1 MKIDMYKILKTV
13 IVCAICFNSY
23 NISAQLN
30 EYLNSEDNR
39 ISNAKN
45 SEVEVQNFINDN
57 FDNYILSQEIND
69 DIIKHLREEEE
80 FTQAELDQA
89 ILKTKIYE
97 LRKLF
102 FAQNPDTKEKY
113 IARPIPVAIQQL
125 CVNGDFENGT
135 AGYSFWS
142 DVHPQP
148 VSGTAFFLSCAT
160 PTALSATNV
169 VTPAVNDFNAAV
181 TLIDNTS
188 TGYQQYDPTLAGLG
202 VNIPT
207 LFASGGGGNKCIK
220 LNNEQGFGSS
230 DQTTVSRYFPNIN
243 QATIDFNFSL
253 VMDNKPA
260 HGQPIQPFFRVR
272 VLDQFNNV
280 VDEICIIANPDNCLF
295 NVIYI
300 NSKRRVLYTDW
311 ICARL
316 NVGEILNQPG
326 TIEFTV
332 SDCQPSAHFGTVYI
346 DNICGSVCAS
356 PQLGALNTNATNIN
370 CPDMIGNTPIQVCGT
385 YSPPYNATLSS
396 MTLDIT
402 QNGTVIGTLNAPTQL
417 TANTFCFTV
426 LPSMFGASPTGNF
439 EFQIDANFNVN
450 CPAGTFIYT
459 ISDNSANVGPDV
471 TFIDCCLPTLT
482 LVSPADDHN
491 NLASNNIKLR
501 QRSDWI
507 KAANIVSVGDNALS
521 NGVVYHAANYVEL
534 NPGFEAVLGAQFSAY
549 PEGCTA
555 NYTYKT
561 GSQNSN
567 PRSSETP
574 NVDAIINLIKVSKDF
589 TIVPN
594 PSNSTIQ
601 IIMNDAKFNKV
612 SITTIDGK
620 IVNERTIGK
629 TDKTMIDVSR
639 YANGIYIINVTSE
652 DGQLYTK
659 KLIKN

>member
-1 MKIDMYKILKTV
+1 MYKILKTV

-30 EYLNSEDNR
+30 EYLNSEEKR
-39 ISNAKN
+39 ISSANQIELEIQK
-45 SEVEVQNFINDN
+45 FIDN
-57 FDNYILSQEIND
+57 NYNNYVLSKEITD
-69 DIIKHLREEEE
+69 DLITHLRSEEE
-80 FTQAELDQA
+80 FTDAELQNA
-89 ILKTKIYE
+89 IKKTKVYE

-102 FAQNPDTKEKY
+102 FSENPDKKDSY
-113 IARPIPVAIQQL
+113 FARPMPLSVQQS

-135 AGYSFWS
+135 AGYTFWS
-142 DVHPQP
+142 DAHPQP
-148 VSGTAFFLSCAT
+148 ASGTAFFLSCAT
-160 PTALSATNV
+160 PTAPTVLNA
-169 VTPAVNDFNAAV
+169 VTPANNDLNAAV

-188 TGYQQYDPTLAGLG
+188 PGYTQYDPTLAGLG

-207 LFASGGGGNKCIK
+207 LFPSGGNKCIK

-230 DQTTVSRYFPNIN
+230 DITTVSRYFPNIN
-243 QATIDFNFSL
+243 QETIDFNFSL
-253 VMDNKPA
+253 IMDNKPA

-295 NVIYI
+295 NVIYVS
-300 NSKRRVLYTDW
+300 NNRRVLYTDW

-346 DNICGSVCAS
+346 DNICGSVCAT
-356 PQLGALNTNATNIN
+356 PRLGALNTNATNIN
-370 CPDMIGNTPIQVCGT
+370 CPDTIGNTPIQVCGT
-385 YSPPYNATLSS
+385 FQAPLNATLSS
-396 MTLDIT
+396 MSLDIT
-402 QNGTVIGTLNAPTQL
+402 QNGTVIGTVNTPTQL

-459 ISDNSANVGPDV
+459 ISDNSANIGPDV
-471 TFIDCCLPTLT
+471 TFIDCCLSTLT
-482 LVSPADDHN
+482 LASPADNVN
-491 NLASNNIKLR
+491 NLAPSIVKKKE
-501 QRSDWI
+501 RSDWI

-549 PEGCTA
+549 PEGCSA
-555 NYTYKT
+555 NYTYKAQAPT
-561 GSQNSN
+561 TI
-567 PRSSETP
+567 PRSSDTSNGDET
-574 NVDAIINLIKVSKDF
+574 INLIKVLKDF
-589 TIVPN
+589 AIVPN
-594 PSNSTIQ
+594 PSSSTIEV
-601 IIMNDAKFNKV
+601 IMNDAKFNRV
-612 SITTIDGK
+612 TISTIDGK
-620 IVNERTIGK
+620 IVNERNIEK
-629 TDKTMIDVSR
+629 TDKTLIDVSS

-652 DGQLYTK
+652 NGQVYTK

>member
-1 MKIDMYKILKTV
+1 MYKILKTV

-23 NISAQLN
+23 NTSAQLN
-30 EYLNSEDNR
+30 EYLNSENAR
-39 ISNAKN
+39 ISNAKLI
-45 SEVEVQNFINDN
+45 EAEIQNFINDN
-57 FDNYILSQEIND
+57 FDNYILSKEIND
-69 DIIKHLREEEE
+69 DLIRHLRDEEE
-80 FTQAELDQA
+80 FTQAELDKA
-89 ILKTKIYE
+89 IIKTKIYE

-102 FAQNPDTKEKY
+102 FVQNKDKKDSY
-113 IARPIPVAIQQL
+113 FARAIPVSIQQQ
-125 CVNGDFENGT
+125 CVNGDFENDT

-142 DVHPQP
+142 DAHPQP
-148 VSGTAFFLSCAT
+148 ASGTAFFLSCAT
-160 PTALSATNV
+160 PTVQTAFNV
-169 VTPAVNDFNAAV
+169 VTPATNDLNAAV
-181 TLIDNTS
+181 TLIDDTS
-188 TGYQQYDPTLAGLG
+188 PSYQQYDPTLAGLG

-207 LFASGGGGNKCIK
+207 LYTAGGNKCIK
-220 LNNEQGFGSS
+220 LNNEQGYGSS
-230 DQTTVSRYFPNIN
+230 DITTVSRYFPNIN

-253 VMDNKPA
+253 IMDNKPA

-295 NVIYI
+295 NVIYVS
-300 NSKRRVLYTDW
+300 SKRRVLYTDW

-326 TIEFTV
+326 TIEFTI

-346 DNICGSVCAS
+346 DNICGSICAS
-356 PQLGALNTNATNIN
+356 PKLGALNTNATNIN

-396 MTLDIT
+396 MTLNIT
-402 QNGTVIGTLNAPTQL
+402 QNGTVIGTVNSPTQL
-417 TANTFCFTV
+417 TANTFCFTI

-439 EFQIDANFNVN
+439 EFQINANFTVN

-471 TFIDCCLPTLT
+471 TFINCCLPTLT
-482 LVSPADDHN
+482 LTSPVDDVS
-491 NLASNNIKLR
+491 NLATVNLMKKE
-501 QRSDWI
+501 RSDWI
-507 KAANIVSVGDNALS
+507 KATNIVAVGDNTLS

-534 NPGFEAVLGAQFSAY
+534 NPAFEAVLGAQFSAY

-561 GSQNSN
+561 QIQNPN
-567 PRSSETP
+567 PIASETP
-574 NVDAIINLIKVSKDF
+574 NSDETVNLIKVSKDF
-589 TIVPN
+589 AIVPN
-594 PSNSTIQ
+594 PSSSTIE

-620 IVNERTIGK
+620 IVNERNVEK
-629 TDKTMIDVSR
+629 TDRTLIDVSR

-652 DGQLYTK
+652 DGQLFTK

>member
-1 MKIDMYKILKTV
+1 MYKILKTV

-30 EYLNSEDNR
+30 EYLNSEEKR
-39 ISNAKN
+39 ISSANQIELEIQK
-45 SEVEVQNFINDN
+45 FIDN
-57 FDNYILSQEIND
+57 NYNNYVLSKEITD
-69 DIIKHLREEEE
+69 DLITHLRSEEE
-80 FTQAELDQA
+80 FTDVELQNA
-89 ILKTKIYE
+89 IKKTKVYE

-102 FAQNPDTKEKY
+102 FSENPDKKDSY
-113 IARPIPVAIQQL
+113 FARPMPLSVQQS

-135 AGYSFWS
+135 AGYTFWS
-142 DVHPQP
+142 DAHPQP
-148 VSGTAFFLSCAT
+148 ASGTAFFLSCAT
-160 PTALSATNV
+160 PTAPTVLNA
-169 VTPAVNDFNAAV
+169 VTPANNDLNAAV

-188 TGYQQYDPTLAGLG
+188 PGYTQYDPTLAGLG

-207 LFASGGGGNKCIK
+207 LFPSGGNKCIK

-230 DQTTVSRYFPNIN
+230 DITTVSRYFPNIN
-243 QATIDFNFSL
+243 QETIDFNFSL
-253 VMDNKPA
+253 IMDNKPA

-295 NVIYI
+295 NVIYVS
-300 NSKRRVLYTDW
+300 NNRRVLYTDW

-346 DNICGSVCAS
+346 DNICGSVCAA
-356 PQLGALNTNATNIN
+356 PRLGALNTNATNIN
-370 CPDMIGNTPIQVCGT
+370 CPDTIGNTPIQVCGT
-385 YSPPYNATLSS
+385 FQAPLNATLSS
-396 MTLDIT
+396 ISLDIT
-402 QNGTVIGTLNAPTQL
+402 QNGTVIGSVNAPTQL

-459 ISDNSANVGPDV
+459 ISDNSANIGPDV
-471 TFIDCCLPTLT
+471 TFIDCCLPILT
-482 LVSPADDHN
+482 LASPADDVN
-491 NLASNNIKLR
+491 NLAPSIVKKKE
-501 QRSDWI
+501 RSDWI

-549 PEGCTA
+549 PEGCSA

-561 GSQNSN
+561 QTTTTI
-567 PRSSETP
+567 PRSSDISNGDET
-574 NVDAIINLIKVSKDF
+574 INLIKVLKDF
-589 TIVPN
+589 AIVPN
-594 PSNSTIQ
+594 PSSSTIEV
-601 IIMNDAKFNKV
+601 IMNDAKFNRV
-612 SITTIDGK
+612 TISTIDGK
-620 IVNERTIGK
+620 IVNERNIEK
-629 TDKTMIDVSR
+629 TDKTLIDVSS

-652 DGQLYTK
+652 NGQVFTK

>member
-1 MKIDMYKILKTV
+1 MYKILKTV

-30 EYLNSEDNR
+30 EYLNSEEKR
-39 ISNAKN
+39 ISSANQIELEIQK
-45 SEVEVQNFINDN
+45 FIDN
-57 FDNYILSQEIND
+57 NYNNYVLSKEITD
-69 DIIKHLREEEE
+69 DLITHLRSEEE
-80 FTQAELDQA
+80 FTDAELQNA
-89 ILKTKIYE
+89 IKKTKVYE

-102 FAQNPDTKEKY
+102 FSENPDKKDSY
-113 IARPIPVAIQQL
+113 FARPMPLSVQQS

-135 AGYSFWS
+135 AGYTFWS
-142 DVHPQP
+142 DAHPQP
-148 VSGTAFFLSCAT
+148 ASGTAFFLSCAT
-160 PTALSATNV
+160 PTAPTVLNA
-169 VTPAVNDFNAAV
+169 VTPANNDLNAAV

-188 TGYQQYDPTLAGLG
+188 PGYTQYDPTLAGLG

-207 LFASGGGGNKCIK
+207 LFPSGGNKCIK

-230 DQTTVSRYFPNIN
+230 DITTVSRYFPNIN
-243 QATIDFNFSL
+243 QETIDFNFSL
-253 VMDNKPA
+253 IMDNKPA

-295 NVIYI
+295 NVIYVS
-300 NSKRRVLYTDW
+300 NNRRVLYTDW

-346 DNICGSVCAS
+346 DNICGSVCAT
-356 PQLGALNTNATNIN
+356 PRLGALNTNATNIN
-370 CPDMIGNTPIQVCGT
+370 CPDTIGNTPIQVCGT
-385 YSPPYNATLSS
+385 FQAPLNATLSS
-396 MTLDIT
+396 ISLNIT
-402 QNGTVIGTLNAPTQL
+402 QNGTVIGTVNAPTQL

-459 ISDNSANVGPDV
+459 ISDNSANIGPDV

-482 LVSPADDHN
+482 LASPADDVN
-491 NLASNNIKLR
+491 NLAPSIVKKKE
-501 QRSDWI
+501 RSDWI

-549 PEGCTA
+549 PEGCSA
-555 NYTYKT
+555 NYTYKAQAT
-561 GSQNSN
+561 TTI
-567 PRSSETP
+567 PRSSDISNGDET
-574 NVDAIINLIKVSKDF
+574 INLIKVLKDF
-589 TIVPN
+589 AIVPN
-594 PSNSTIQ
+594 PSSSTIEV
-601 IIMNDAKFNKV
+601 IMNDAKFNRV
-612 SITTIDGK
+612 TISTIDGK
-620 IVNERTIGK
+620 IVNERNIEK
-629 TDKTMIDVSR
+629 TDKTLIDVSS
-639 YANGIYIINVTSE
+639 YANGIYIVNVTSE
-652 DGQLYTK
+652 NGQVYTK

>member
-1 MKIDMYKILKTV
+1 MKIDMYKMLKTL

-23 NISAQLN
+23 NISAQFN
-30 EYLNSEDNR
+30 EYLNSEESR
-39 ISNAKN
+39 ITSAKQI
-45 SEVEVQNFINDN
+45 EVEIRKFIDDN
-57 FDNYILSQEIND
+57 FDNYRLSQEIND
-69 DIIKHLREEEE
+69 NVIKHLREEEE

-102 FAQNPDTKEKY
+102 FVQNPDTKESY
-113 IARPIPVAIQQL
+113 LARPIPVAIQQL

-142 DVHPQP
+142 DAHPQP
-148 VSGTAFFLSCAT
+148 ASGTAFFLSCAT
-160 PTALSATNV
+160 PTAFSPTNV
-169 VTPAVNDFNAAV
+169 VTPAVNDFTAAV

-188 TGYQQYDPTLAGLG
+188 SGYQQYDPTLAGLG

-207 LFASGGGGNKCIK
+207 LFTSGGGGNKCIK

-295 NVIYI
+295 NVIYV

-370 CPDMIGNTPIQVCGT
+370 CPDLIGNTPIQVCGT
-385 YSPPYNATLSS
+385 YSPPANATLNS
-396 MTLDIT
+396 MTLNIT
-402 QNGTVIGTLNAPTQL
+402 QNGTTIGTVNAPTQL
-417 TANTFCFTV
+417 TASTFCFTV
-426 LPSMFGASPTGNF
+426 LPSMFGTSPTSNF
-439 EFQIDANFNVN
+439 EFQINANFNVN

-459 ISDNSANVGPDV
+459 ISDNSANIGPDV
-471 TFIDCCLPTLT
+471 TFIDCCLPTLA
-482 LVSPADDHN
+482 LASPADDLT
-491 NLASNNIKLR
+491 NLAAVALKKKE
-501 QRSDWI
+501 RSDWI
-507 KAANIVSVGDNALS
+507 KAANIVSVGDNVLS
-521 NGVVYHAANYVEL
+521 NGVVYHAENYVEL
-534 NPGFEAVLGAQFSAY
+534 NPGFEALLGSQFAAY

-561 GSQNSN
+561 VTQNAN
-567 PRSSETP
+567 LRSSEIPSADTI
-574 NVDAIINLIKVSKDF
+574 VNLIKVSKDF
-589 TIVPN
+589 AIVPN
-594 PSNSTIQ
+594 PSSSTIE

-620 IVNERTIGK
+620 IVNERTIEK

-639 YANGIYIINVTSE
+639 YANGVYIINVTSE

>member
-1 MKIDMYKILKTV
+1 MYKILKTL

-30 EYLNSEDNR
+30 EYLNSEDKR
-39 ISNAKN
+39 ISGANKIELEIN
-45 SEVEVQNFINDN
+45 KFIDDN
-57 FDNYILSQEIND
+57 FDNYRLSNEVTED
-69 DIIKHLREEEE
+69 VIKHLRSEEE
-80 FTQAELDQA
+80 FTDAELQNA
-89 ILKTKIYE
+89 IKKTKVYE

-102 FAQNPDTKEKY
+102 FVQNPDKKDSY
-113 IARPIPVAIQQL
+113 FARPIPLSVQQT

-142 DVHPQP
+142 DAHPQP
-148 VSGTAFFLSCAT
+148 ASGSAFFLSCAT

-169 VTPAVNDFNAAV
+169 VTPVTNDLNAAV
-181 TLIDNTS
+181 TLIDNT
-188 TGYQQYDPTLAGLG
+188 TAGYQQYDPTLAGLG
-202 VNIPT
+202 VNVPT

-220 LNNEQGFGSS
+220 LNNEQGLGSS
-230 DQTTVSRYFPNIN
+230 DMTTVSRYFPNIN
-243 QATIDFNFSL
+243 QETIDFNFSL

-260 HGQPIQPFFRVR
+260 HGQPIQPYFRVR

-280 VDEICIIANPDNCLF
+280 VDEICIIADPDNCLF
-295 NVIYI
+295 NVIYVS
-300 NSKRRVLYTDW
+300 NNRRVLYTNW

-356 PQLGALNTNATNIN
+356 PRLGALNTNATNIN
-370 CPDMIGNTPIQVCGT
+370 CPDTINNTPIQVCGT
-385 YSPPYNATLSS
+385 YQPPLNATLSS
-396 MTLDIT
+396 ITLDIT
-402 QNGTVIGTLNAPTQL
+402 QNGALVGTVNAPTQL
-417 TANTFCFTV
+417 TASTFCFTV
-426 LPSMFGASPTGNF
+426 LPSQFGASPTGNF
-439 EFQIDANFNVN
+439 EFQIDANFSVH
-450 CPAGTFIYT
+450 CPAGAFTYT

-471 TFIDCCLPTLT
+471 TFIDCCLAILT
-482 LVSPADDHN
+482 LASPADDLN
-491 NLASNNIKLR
+491 NMAAVTLKKKE
-501 QRSDWI
+501 RSDWI
-507 KAANIVSVGDNALS
+507 KAANIVSVGDNTLS

-534 NPGFEAVLGAQFSAY
+534 NPGFEAALGSQFIAY

-555 NYTYKT
+555 SYAYKAEDP
-561 GSQNSN
+561 NAN
-567 PRSSETP
+567 PRTKAPNPDET
-574 NVDAIINLIKVSKDF
+574 INLIKVTKDF
-589 TIVPN
+589 AIVPN
-594 PSNSTIQ
+594 PSSSTIE

-620 IVNERTIGK
+620 IVDERNIEK

-652 DGQLYTK
+652 DGKLYTK

>member
-1 MKIDMYKILKTV
+1 MYKILKTV

-30 EYLNSEDNR
+30 EYLNSEEKR
-39 ISNAKN
+39 ISSANQIELEIQK
-45 SEVEVQNFINDN
+45 FIDN
-57 FDNYILSQEIND
+57 NYNNYVLSKEITD
-69 DIIKHLREEEE
+69 DLITHLRSEEE
-80 FTQAELDQA
+80 FTDAELQNA
-89 ILKTKIYE
+89 IKKTKVYE

-102 FAQNPDTKEKY
+102 FSENPDKKDSY
-113 IARPIPVAIQQL
+113 FARPMPLSVQQS

-135 AGYSFWS
+135 AGYTFWS
-142 DVHPQP
+142 DAHPQP
-148 VSGTAFFLSCAT
+148 ASGTAFFLSCAT
-160 PTALSATNV
+160 PTAPTVLNA
-169 VTPAVNDFNAAV
+169 VTPANNDLNAAV

-188 TGYQQYDPTLAGLG
+188 PGYTQYDPTLAGFG

-207 LFASGGGGNKCIK
+207 LFPSGGNKCIK

-230 DQTTVSRYFPNIN
+230 DITTVSRYFPNIN
-243 QATIDFNFSL
+243 QETIDFNFSL
-253 VMDNKPA
+253 IMDNKPA

-295 NVIYI
+295 NVIYVS
-300 NSKRRVLYTDW
+300 NNRRVLYTDW

-346 DNICGSVCAS
+346 DNICGSVCAT
-356 PQLGALNTNATNIN
+356 PRLGALNTNATNIN
-370 CPDMIGNTPIQVCGT
+370 CPDTIGNTPIQVCGT
-385 YSPPYNATLSS
+385 FQAPLNATLSS
-396 MTLDIT
+396 ISLDIT
-402 QNGTVIGTLNAPTQL
+402 QNGTVIGTVNAPTQL

-459 ISDNSANVGPDV
+459 ISDNSANIGPDV

-482 LVSPADDHN
+482 LASPADDVN
-491 NLASNNIKLR
+491 NLAPSIVKKKE
-501 QRSDWI
+501 RSDWI

-549 PEGCTA
+549 PEGCSA
-555 NYTYKT
+555 NYTYKAQAPT
-561 GSQNSN
+561 TI
-567 PRSSETP
+567 PRSSDISNGDET
-574 NVDAIINLIKVSKDF
+574 INLIKVLKDF
-589 TIVPN
+589 AIVPN
-594 PSNSTIQ
+594 PSSSTIEV
-601 IIMNDAKFNKV
+601 IMNDAKFNRV
-612 SITTIDGK
+612 TISTIDGK
-620 IVNERTIGK
+620 IVNERNIEK
-629 TDKTMIDVSR
+629 TDKTLIDVSS

-652 DGQLYTK
+652 NGQVYTK